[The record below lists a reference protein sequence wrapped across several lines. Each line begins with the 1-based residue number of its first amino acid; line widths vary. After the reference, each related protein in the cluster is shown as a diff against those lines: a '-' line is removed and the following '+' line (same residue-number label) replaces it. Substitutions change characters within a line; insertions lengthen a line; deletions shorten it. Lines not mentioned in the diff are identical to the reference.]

1 MILLFFVK
9 FVMIEP
15 FLNLRGV
22 QSFDSLKEG
31 RRMGWDTKDVL
42 VFVLETTM
50 ANWGKSQNSG
60 NFQKSTS
67 QIIET
72 NDQATTC

>member
-1 MILLFFVK
+1 MIVLIFVK

-15 FLNLRGV
+15 FRNLIGV

-31 RRMGWDTKDVL
+31 IRMGWDTEDVL
-42 VFVLETTM
+42 VFVLETAM
-50 ANWGKSQNSG
+50 ANWEKSQKSG
-60 NFQKSTS
+60 NFHYNTF

-72 NDQATTC
+72 NDQATTS